1 MSESARIGPFCMWQ
15 KFKLLK
21 YPIESHK
28 STKFRHEKES
38 HSHDYTQ
45 IFYCIGGELIHTVD
59 GVDYHCR
66 EGSMII
72 VPPGKT
78 HGYRTVGNIVAT
90 HIQTNIVSDFFEDL
104 SCREEIMAIA
114 VLFLYEFRN
123 ELKFDGR
130 VKYDFEG
137 EEKVIAD
144 NVFYGIS
151 NFEWKNHVMTASRA
165 RILFRSL
172 FSLSPFEMSDKSISA
187 VSAFIKSKY
196 IPILKTAYYM
206 NVNFSRKI
214 TVDELTKQSNIC
226 RTDYFRYFKRL
237 FGMTYSRYL
246 SAIRVSHAMVLC
258 KFSRYSFDYIANV
271 CGFSDHAHMDVQFK
285 KYYMRIL
292 PSALRRWRN
301 INVAEYP
308 WMILSRT
315 ETEQL
320 PEFFY
325 TYEE

>member
-1 MSESARIGPFCMWQ
+1 MPADEKKGPLCMWQ
-15 KFKLLK
+15 KFQHMK

-28 STKFRHEKES
+28 SSKYRHENGK

-59 GVDYHCR
+59 GIDYPCR
-66 EGSMII
+66 EGTLII
-72 VPPGKT
+72 VPPGKK
-78 HGYRTVGNIVAT
+78 HGYRTIGNTVAT
-90 HIQTNIVSDFFEDL
+90 HIQTNIVFNFFEDL
-104 SCREEIMAIA
+104 TCREEIAA
-114 VLFLYEFRN
+114 VAFLFLYEFRN
-123 ELKFDGR
+123 ELKFGGN
-130 VKYDFEG
+130 VKIDFDG
-137 EEKVIAD
+137 EEKLIAD
-144 NVFYGIS
+144 KVFLGLT
-151 NFEWKNHVMTASRA
+151 NFEWRNHVLTASRA
-165 RILFRSL
+165 RLLFRSL

-237 FGMTYSRYL
+237 FGMTYSSYL

-258 KFSRYSFDYIANV
+258 KFSRYSFDYIANI

-285 KYYMRIL
+285 KYYTGML
-292 PSALRRWRN
+292 PGALRRGRDM
-301 INVAEYP
+301 NVAAYP
-308 WMILSRT
+308 GMILSRA
-315 ETEQL
+315 EYEKL

-325 TYEE
+325 TYNN